1 MLVSESTC
9 RPLILF
15 AGEEETGGFRQR
27 PAVGLPKD
35 WQPWLELPLDHG
47 KAEGNKE
54 LNLLHILRGTSGSL
68 AAGTPREAI
77 LAWREIG

>member
-1 MLVSESTC
+1 MQTFDSYV
-9 RPLILF
+9 LF

-27 PAVGLPKD
+27 PGMGLPKD
-35 WQPWLELPLDHG
+35 WQPWLELPSDHR
-47 KAEGNKE
+47 KTEGNTD

-77 LAWREIG
+77 LACREIG